1 MTPPRLQ
8 PIDISFDRVSELFL
22 KEIRS
27 GTMTSADVFARAFP
41 HLRERILAEFPAIAM
56 LETSLSKGTTT
67 ISKIKVGETV
77 VAGCLIEAEI
87 GQGSMGVVYRAFQ
100 TDLDR
105 HVAIKV
111 LRLHGAD
118 SSAIADRFELE
129 RHAMARLDHPNIV
142 PVYSFGRDFGSY
154 LIMKWI
160 DGHSLHDLQEGN
172 CDYRA
177 QANFSEVRYDWKR
190 LASLALDVASGLQ
203 HSHEQGLI
211 HRDIKP
217 GNLLFD
223 KSGKIWITD
232 YGLAKVFDLAKSLSR
247 TGDAIGTPRYM
258 APEQLR
264 GVCDARCDI
273 YSLGV
278 TLYELASGKKAW
290 ENTSLS
296 TLLSK
301 KATLDLPDVRSL
313 NPDVPEGLAKII
325 MKACAFAP
333 EDRYQTCR
341 EFQVVLERFRA
352 GVTPSDRRK
361 GRREADDV
369 FLRKSKQ
376 RMTLAASLGAVAV
389 VVAPFLYQSLR
400 SSDVT
405 TTSSQINTPSLV
417 LSNQPTSAVPFQ
429 EPLSPPIVSL
439 SSATQDS
446 GTQPNV
452 APPPARLAST
462 NLLERLAD
470 NQDGNLREAVNDFF
484 VESVIEAGKEFHLD
498 HQETSEILDGWNNIV
513 TKYRVGELPQD
524 SVEKFSEGYQEST
537 LPLGTKIITL
547 TRVVERSRMH
557 PSEQQAAFQLLRSF
571 AKAVIHRSIPERD
584 VHFILSRLTK
594 GQRYSLEELRAL
606 QVTDNHL
613 RQWLGLVQQRLQF
626 VPESEIRALN
636 IQPELERTIQRIY
649 EDTP

>member
-1 MTPPRLQ
+1 MPNPRHQ
-8 PIDISFDRVSELFL
+8 PIDISFERVSELFL

-27 GTMTSADVFARAFP
+27 GTKTSADVFARAFP
-41 HLRERILAEFPAIAM
+41 HLRERILAEFPSMAM
-56 LETSLSKGTTT
+56 LEFSLSKGASAL
-67 ISKIKVGETV
+67 SKIKVGETV
-77 VAGCLIEAEI
+77 IGGCLIEAEI

-100 TDLDR
+100 TDLNR
-105 HVAIKV
+105 RVAIKV
-111 LRLHGAD
+111 LRLHGDD
-118 SSAIADRFELE
+118 SGAIADRFELE
-129 RHAMARLDHPNIV
+129 RHAMARLEHPNIV

-177 QANFSEVRYDWKR
+177 QSIFNEIQHDWKR
-190 LASLALDVASGLQ
+190 LASLAYDIASGLQ

-290 ENTSLS
+290 EDTSLT

-301 KATLDLPDVRSL
+301 KATLDLPNIKSL
-313 NPDVPEGLAKII
+313 NPDVPDGLAKII

-341 EFQVVLERFRA
+341 ELQVVLERFRA
-352 GVTPSDRRK
+352 GVTPCDRRR

-376 RMTLAASLGAVAV
+376 RMTLVASLGTVAV
-389 VVAPFLYQSLR
+389 VIAPILYHSLR
-400 SSDVT
+400 PRDTAMSARQFDNPPVALSN
-405 TTSSQINTPSLV
+405 SPALSTPSQD
-417 LSNQPTSAVPFQ
+417 SVPFP
-429 EPLSPPIVSL
+429 EALP
-439 SSATQDS
+439 SSALEDS
-446 GTQPNV
+446 VT
-452 APPPARLAST
+452 APSDTIPPARLAST
-462 NLLERLAD
+462 NLIERLAET
-470 NQDGNLREAVNDFF
+470 QDGNLREAVSDFF

-498 HQETSEILDGWNNIV
+498 QQETNEILDGWNNIV
-513 TKYRVGELPQD
+513 TKYRVGELPQH

-537 LPLGTKIITL
+537 FPLGTKIITL
-547 TRVVERSRMH
+547 TRVVERSGLQ
-557 PSEQQAAFQLLRSF
+557 PSEQQSAFHLIRSF
-571 AKAVIHRSIPERD
+571 AKAVIHRSIPERE

-594 GQRYSLEELRAL
+594 GKRYSLEELRAL
-606 QVTDNHL
+606 QVSDNQL
-613 RQWLGLVQQRLQF
+613 RQWLGLVQQRLDF
-626 VPESEIRALN
+626 VPEWEIRELN
-636 IQPELERTIQRIY
+636 ILPELERTIQRIY
-649 EDTP
+649 EENP